1 MGDQLLQTLIY
12 KEVTTVWFGKDFY
25 PDARPNVTLRGLC
38 PLFFFLLNLEQRNP
52 YLIQI
57 CGFNLKVK
65 SNKGM
70 WLKNVRHKSLKKMAD
85 CSKSKAPN

>member
-1 MGDQLLQTLIY
+1 MG
-12 KEVTTVWFGKDFY
+12 
-25 PDARPNVTLRGLC
+25 

-70 WLKNVRHKSLKKMAD
+70 WLKNVRHKSLKKWLIAQNQR
-85 CSKSKAPN
+85 CQTKGEIQK

>member
-12 KEVTTVWFGKDFY
+12 KEVTTVCTFLFDLGKFLSQMPVLILHWGVCVSLSGGSVNY
-25 PDARPNVTLRGLC
+25 YTMEFANLKNLG

-57 CGFNLKVK
+57 YGFDLKVK
-65 SNKGM
+65 S
-70 WLKNVRHKSLKKMAD
+70 S
-85 CSKSKAPN
+85 